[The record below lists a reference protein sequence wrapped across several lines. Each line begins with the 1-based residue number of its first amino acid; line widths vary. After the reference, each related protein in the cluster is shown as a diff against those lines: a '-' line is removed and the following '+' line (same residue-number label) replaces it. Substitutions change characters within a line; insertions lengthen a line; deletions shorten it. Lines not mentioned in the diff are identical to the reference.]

1 MKMWQTVA
9 MVLALLV
16 AAGAAQA
23 QGGRRDA
30 ERQAEADGW
39 QVAYGNELTGRDME
53 RGEVQRGVS
62 IFSARGTAEMGRL
75 HDWADA
81 LLGEAASRARISNFD
96 QKDRFQ
102 AMRFTVR
109 TVRELIRNRR
119 AGSDQTTLGNVEV
132 KAGLLEY
139 SDWSRDSWGGRRAE
153 TVFVPYVGMK
163 ASWNG
168 GAQQEPYN
176 PSYQPPMIQ
185 SDPSGQSS
193 ADIMNAFSLK
203 NTARN
208 IGGGRWQWTA
218 YIDGPKHFLRRISAV
233 TYYLH
238 PTFKPS
244 TQLGDSSKLGH
255 PLTATGWGAF
265 TLRAEVALDDG
276 TRRIYEHTL
285 RFR

>member
-23 QGGRRDA
+23 QDGRRNA
-30 ERQAEADGW
+30 EQQAEAGGW
-39 QVAYGNELTGRDME
+39 QVAYGNELTERDME

-119 AGSDQTTLGNVEV
+119 SPGCNFPV
-132 KAGLLEY
+132 
-139 SDWSRDSWGGRRAE
+139 R
-153 TVFVPYVGMK
+153 
-163 ASWNG
+163 
-168 GAQQEPYN
+168 
-176 PSYQPPMIQ
+176 
-185 SDPSGQSS
+185 SS
-193 ADIMNAFSLK
+193 VSM
-203 NTARN
+203 
-208 IGGGRWQWTA
+208 
-218 YIDGPKHFLRRISAV
+218 
-233 TYYLH
+233 
-238 PTFKPS
+238 
-244 TQLGDSSKLGH
+244 
-255 PLTATGWGAF
+255 
-265 TLRAEVALDDG
+265 
-276 TRRIYEHTL
+276 
-285 RFR
+285 